1 MSSWLAFAPVA
12 AFLIACA
19 LGLRVLVR
27 GVGRRR
33 RASGGA
39 PTPAA
44 PWGIAVLR
52 SPWTGAFWL
61 LFGLI
66 GLALWRPA
74 AGWQAEGSAYWT
86 DGRLPAL
93 DESVRGAIVD
103 WAREQRPV
111 GVAVGLVTPDGTARA
126 TFGSARL
133 PGGVPLRD
141 ATFEI
146 GSITK
151 TLTGILLASL
161 VDRGMVSLDDRLAD
175 LLPAGEELPAELRSI
190 TLAHLATH
198 TAGLPRTP
206 PGMGG
211 PGMLLRLLLGL
222 NPYAGYT
229 TDQLL
234 LALEDTDLQSAP
246 GERSEYSNF
255 GFGLLGWILG
265 REAAMGYANALREF
279 VYGPLGLPGIELG
292 PSGDTGSRL
301 ATGYRVRQVAGPV
314 RLGLAAEPWDLP
326 EAFEGAG
333 AVRSTLEGMVGYLAA
348 NMGQG
353 AHAERGTHGVDAAIR
368 LAQQEHFHVSPN
380 RGIGLAWVR
389 DRRRDVGQTVIWH
402 NGSTGGFRSFLGFTE
417 DRRFGVVVL
426 ANALASVDPLG
437 ARLLR
442 AISGGNRVRWSTIG
456 GRGSAP

>member
-1 MSSWLAFAPVA
+1 MASWLAFAPVA
-12 AFLIACA
+12 AFVIACA
-19 LGLRVLVR
+19 LGLLVLMR
-27 GVGRRR
+27 GVRQRRR
-33 RASGGA
+33 SADGA
-39 PTPAA
+39 PPPTV
-44 PWGIAVLR
+44 PWGIALLR

-66 GLALWRPA
+66 GLVLWRPA
-74 AGWQAEGSAYWT
+74 VGWQAESSAYWT
-86 DGRLPAL
+86 DGRLPVI
-93 DESVRGAIVD
+93 DDVVRGEIVD

-111 GVAVGLVTPDGTARA
+111 GVAVGIVTPDGTARA
-126 TFGSARL
+126 TLGSARL
-133 PGGVPLRD
+133 PWGVSLRD

-151 TLTGILLASL
+151 TFTGILLASL
-161 VDRGMVSLDDRLAD
+161 VDRGMVSLDDRLGDVLPADVALPAD
-175 LLPAGEELPAELRSI
+175 LQSI

-198 TAGLPRTP
+198 TAGLPRIP

-211 PGMLLRLLLGL
+211 PGMLVRFVLGL
-222 NPYAGYT
+222 NPYEGYT
-229 TDQLL
+229 TGQLL
-234 LALEDTDLQSAP
+234 RALEDTELRSEA
-246 GERSEYSNF
+246 GERSAYSNF

-265 REAAMGYANALREF
+265 READTGYANALREF
-279 VYGPLGLPGIELG
+279 VYGPLGLPGLEIG
-292 PSGDTGSRL
+292 PSGEAGSPL

-333 AVRSTLEGMVGYLAA
+333 AVRSTLEGMVAYLAA
-348 NMGQG
+348 NMGRG
-353 AHAERGTHGVDAAIR
+353 SHAVDAAIR
-368 LAQQEHFHVSPN
+368 LAQQEHFRISPL
-380 RGIGLAWVR
+380 RGMGLAWVR

-402 NGSTGGFRSFLGFTE
+402 NGGTGGFRSFLGFTE

-442 AISGGNRVRWSTIG
+442 AIGDDG
-456 GRGSAP
+456 GSAHGATGE